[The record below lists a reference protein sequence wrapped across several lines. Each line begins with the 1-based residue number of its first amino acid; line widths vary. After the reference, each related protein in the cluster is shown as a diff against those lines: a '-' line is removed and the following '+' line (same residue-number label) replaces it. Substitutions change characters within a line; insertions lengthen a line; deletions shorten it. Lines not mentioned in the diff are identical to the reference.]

1 MEKKKIIILIVI
13 VVLIGIINLAHR
25 GKAYD
30 YYLQY
35 FSVDKDLYYNDE
47 TIHINA
53 SWNLDYTPPAE
64 TSYIYIKIFNATETL
79 WTSEFHSEV
88 GENLTGN
95 WDISIKDLN
104 LASNLT
110 SYFLSIRFYWYWSY
124 GAWEEEEVLDIK
136 EVYVVKRNVSCE
148 FIEFN
153 PNLRLGDIFSFKV
166 KFFFPE
172 NNSNLINYII
182 TVKLRSEELYFYE
195 RNYTTDSF
203 GIIEINMSLSENF
216 TVGEIILIFEITEDQ
231 YFYETKFE
239 FKLSIEPNMNED
251 LGSKNPESENNDDSN
266 AITISLILS
275 VISISFLA
283 VLLIYHTNL
292 KKSKGHN
299 LADLTFKY

>member
-110 SYFLSIRFYWYWSY
+110 SYFLSQ
-124 GAWEEEEVLDIK
+124 
-136 EVYVVKRNVSCE
+136 
-148 FIEFN
+148 
-153 PNLRLGDIFSFKV
+153 
-166 KFFFPE
+166 
-172 NNSNLINYII
+172 
-182 TVKLRSEELYFYE
+182 
-195 RNYTTDSF
+195 
-203 GIIEINMSLSENF
+203 
-216 TVGEIILIFEITEDQ
+216 LIFIIHVCADIIFTIKTVILQSCRNRYPDDRLC
-231 YFYETKFE
+231 YF
-239 FKLSIEPNMNED
+239 
-251 LGSKNPESENNDDSN
+251 
-266 AITISLILS
+266 
-275 VISISFLA
+275 
-283 VLLIYHTNL
+283 
-292 KKSKGHN
+292 
-299 LADLTFKY
+299 